1 MRHLTALLL
10 LGLVACASRPVPPP
24 SSDQLGRLFVSGRSF
39 PDFLAGVDSL
49 QQDWHAN
56 YERAVPD
63 SAVVAQV
70 RALEGTWK
78 LLVVAE
84 AWCTDAVNTLPYI
97 ARLVDS
103 SAGHLEL
110 RIVSSSAG
118 DSVTA
123 THRSFDGRQAT
134 PTLVLLD
141 GDSQERGCWVER
153 PHELGLWARANKK
166 TLSEADYAAQKA
178 ARYAADAGASTLKEI
193 SQMLAGA
200 GAGRAC
206 FGNAH

>member
-1 MRHLTALLL
+1 MPRLTSLLL
-10 LGLVACASRPVPPP
+10 LALTACGSRPSVPTDSAP
-24 SSDQLGRLFVSGRSF
+24 LGRLFATGKAF
-39 PDFLAGVDSL
+39 PEFLAGVDSL
-49 QQDWHAN
+49 QHDWHAN
-56 YERAVPD
+56 YERAVPAR
-63 SAVVAQV
+63 AVVAQV
-70 RALEGTWK
+70 RALVGTWK

-97 ARLVDS
+97 AKLVDS

-110 RIVSSSAG
+110 RIVTSQTG
-118 DSVTA
+118 DTVTA

-141 GDSQERGCWVER
+141 ADSQERGCWVER

-166 TLSEADYAAQKA
+166 TLSEEDYTAQKA

-200 GAGRAC
+200 GPDRAC

>member
-1 MRHLTALLL
+1 MPRLTPLVLLALTAC
-10 LGLVACASRPVPPP
+10 GSRPSGPTDSAP
-24 SSDQLGRLFVSGRSF
+24 LGRLFATGKAF
-39 PDFLAGVDSL
+39 PEFLAGVDSL
-49 QQDWHAN
+49 QRDWHAN

-63 SAVVAQV
+63 PAVVSQV

-97 ARLVDS
+97 AKLVDS

-110 RIVSSSAG
+110 RIVTSKAG
-118 DSVTA
+118 DTVTA
-123 THRSFDGRQAT
+123 AHRSFDGRQAT

-141 GDSQERGCWVER
+141 PASQERGCWVER
-153 PHELGLWARANKK
+153 PHELGLWARENKPN
-166 TLSEADYAAQKA
+166 LPEAEYAAQKA
-178 ARYAADAGASTLKEI
+178 ARYAADAGASTLKELG
-193 SQMLAGA
+193 QMLAGA
-200 GAGRAC
+200 GPDRAC